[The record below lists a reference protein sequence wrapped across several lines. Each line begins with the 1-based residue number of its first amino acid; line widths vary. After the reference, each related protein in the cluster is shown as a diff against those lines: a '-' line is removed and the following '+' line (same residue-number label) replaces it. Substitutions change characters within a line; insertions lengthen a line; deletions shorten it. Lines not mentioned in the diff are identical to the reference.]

1 MARTLTAD
9 ALTGPPMHDGHAR
22 VLLVKP
28 DACIEIA
35 HAQRDM
41 GQSEVGHR
49 ESELGKNALFRAL
62 CDKNRGLAPR
72 GEL

>member
-9 ALTGPPMHDGHAR
+9 ALAGPPMHDGHAR

-28 DACIEIA
+28 NACIEIA

-49 ESELGKNALFRAL
+49 ESSLSSRSALFVRS
-62 CDKNRGLAPR
+62 G
-72 GEL
+72 